1 MLSIQPGLMIYTLIT
16 FGILLF
22 VLKKYAFGPLQAVID
37 QRRDAIE
44 ESIHHAEEMDR
55 KAKEALAEY
64 RQSISTAKMEA
75 EQIVERARKIG
86 DDQKAEII
94 GEAHVHAQKEVE
106 NARDQI
112 RRETR
117 KAVDEIKDQVAD
129 LTILAA
135 GKVAGRTITK
145 EDHLRLVDE
154 ALAEV
159 DFDRLGAGGN

>member
-37 QRRDAIE
+37 QRRDAIK

-55 KAKEALAEY
+55 KATEALAEY

-75 EQIVERARKIG
+75 EQIVERARKVG

-94 GEAHVHAQKEVE
+94 GEAHTHAQKEVE

-117 KAVDEIKDQVAD
+117 KAIDEIKDQVAD

-159 DFDRLGAGGN
+159 DFDQLGAGGN